1 MLVES
6 DQAESRR
13 ANDIMLKKGATHSKE
28 EGKEKRRDGKEGGPR
43 RGRGTYLS

>member
-28 EGKEKRRDGKEGGPR
+28 GGKEKRRRWQGGRAKKRKENIP
-43 RGRGTYLS
+43 